1 VGELSKVPTRANV
14 VQALEMLVRMTH
26 RGACGCEENTGDGA
40 GILSSIP
47 HDFFV
52 AVAPEI
58 ALPALGEY
66 GLGMFYL
73 PKGDPEGRAAC
84 VAAVEAAC
92 AEMQMDVLGWR
103 DVPTDAAAA
112 DLGDSALAT

>member
-1 VGELSKVPTRANV
+1 MIASKKNAGSFRPAGDRDACGVGFVGELNKTPTRGNV

-52 AVAPEI
+52 AVAPEL
-58 ALPALGEY
+58 ALPAPGEY

-73 PKGDPEGRAAC
+73 PKG
-84 VAAVEAAC
+84 
-92 AEMQMDVLGWR
+92 LS
-103 DVPTDAAAA
+103 
-112 DLGDSALAT
+112 LIHI